1 MPVSSRPTI
10 SREELAE
17 FFDPI
22 KKQKM

>member
-1 MPVSSRPTI
+1 VSSRPTI